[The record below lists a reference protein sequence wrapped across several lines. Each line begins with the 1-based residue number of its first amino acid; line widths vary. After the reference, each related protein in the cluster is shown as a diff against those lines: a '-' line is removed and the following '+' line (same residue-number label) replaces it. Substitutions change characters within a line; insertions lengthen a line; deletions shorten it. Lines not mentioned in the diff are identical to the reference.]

1 MTRNMILN
9 SGFISLYNGL
19 SAALL
24 RQGTYSTARFAF
36 YEIAKERNSVLDEVT
51 RNRRQK
57 KALEALEKDNF
68 QEDVPTSGLYVS
80 DFKLQLNKKLQQ
92 RFSVVENPDE
102 LNQSASNTSL
112 NNSQSSQFVSST
124 NLNESSSTN
133 ETKKRKL
140 KAESKLRFRKN
151 FAALLEEEVYI

>member
-1 MTRNMILN
+1 M
-9 SGFISLYNGL
+9 
-19 SAALL
+19 
-24 RQGTYSTARFAF
+24 
-36 YEIAKERNSVLDEVT
+36 T

-68 QEDVPTSGLYVS
+68 QEDVPTSDLYVS